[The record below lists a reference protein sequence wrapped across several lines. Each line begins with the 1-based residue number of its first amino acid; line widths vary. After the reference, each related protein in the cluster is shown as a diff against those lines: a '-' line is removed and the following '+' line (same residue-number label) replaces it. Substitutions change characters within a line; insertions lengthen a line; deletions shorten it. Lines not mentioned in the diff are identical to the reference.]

1 MNYSIVV
8 PAYNEEDKITSTL
21 TQIVNFM
28 RNFTESFEVLI
39 VNDGSSDNTASKVLE
54 YSKDNPEVVL
64 IDNPH
69 KGKGYAVWTG
79 VMKARGELI
88 YMADADLSAPIEDIK
103 KFSNWVLEH
112 GFDVVIG
119 SREGIGAKRVGEPF
133 YRHVMG
139 RVFNILVQ
147 AVAVP
152 GISDSQ
158 CGFKMF
164 TKKAAK
170 DIFGRMQVYGA
181 NTKNVKGTYF
191 GAWDVEVL
199 YLARKLGYKIKQIPV
214 TWVYVKSKKFNPV
227 SNSAKMAFDV
237 LKIRLNG
244 IRGKYKTA
252 NSTSALPE

>member
-28 RNFTESFEVLI
+28 RNFSESFEVLI
-39 VNDGSSDNTASKVLE
+39 VNDGSLDTTASKVLE

-64 IDNPH
+64 VDNPH
-69 KGKGYAVWTG
+69 RGKGYAVWTG
-79 VMKARGELI
+79 IMKAQGELI

-103 KFSNWVLEH
+103 KFSNWATEH
-112 GFDVVIG
+112 DFDVVIG
-119 SREGIGAKRVGEPF
+119 SREGIGASRVGEPF
-133 YRHVMG
+133 YRHFMG
-139 RVFNILVQ
+139 RIFNYFVQ
-147 AVAVP
+147 IIAVP

-158 CGFKMF
+158 CGFKLF

-170 DIFGRMQVYGA
+170 DIFGRMLVYGA
-181 NTKNVKGTYF
+181 NTKDIKSTYL

-214 TWVYVKSKKFNPV
+214 TWVYVKPKKFNPI
-227 SNSAKMAFDV
+227 SNSVKMAFDV
-237 LKIRLNG
+237 LKIKLNG

-252 NSTSALPE
+252 NPTSVLPE

>member
-28 RNFTESFEVLI
+28 RSFTESFEVLI
-39 VNDGSSDNTASKVLE
+39 VNDGSSDGTASKVLD

-79 VMKARGELI
+79 MMKAQGDLI

-139 RVFNILVQ
+139 RVFNIFVQ
-147 AVAVP
+147 IMAVP
-152 GISDSQ
+152 GINDSQ
-158 CGFKMF
+158 CGFKLF
-164 TKKAAK
+164 TKRAAK
-170 DIFGRMQVYGA
+170 DIFGKMLVYGA
-181 NTKNVKGTYF
+181 NTKDVKGTYF

-199 YLARKLGYKIKQIPV
+199 YLARKMGYKIKQIPV
-214 TWVYVKSKKFNPV
+214 TWVYVKSKKFNPI
-227 SNSAKMAFDV
+227 SNSVKMAIDV
-237 LKIRLNG
+237 LKIRLNS

-252 NSTSALPE
+252 NTTSVLPE